1 MVNVVFND
9 AAANTVNVPGAAG
22 KTCPDDAA
30 APEVAPAAPVS
41 LAADVGADDIGADDL
56 GAEETADAVDK
67 AAGVVAALAEEEEPL
82 PAAVLAELQPASNA
96 AAARAATTPPA

>member
-1 MVNVVFND
+1 VAPNLVNVVFND

-30 APEVAPAAPVS
+30 APEVAPAAPVP
-41 LAADVGADDIGADDL
+41 LAADVGADDL
-56 GAEETADAVDK
+56 GAEDTADAVDK

-82 PAAVLAELQPASNA
+82 PAALLAEPQPASNA
-96 AAARAATTPPA
+96 AAARAATTQPA